1 MNQDIFNP
9 TRVTATVGGKEII
22 FETGR
27 LANQAHGAVWV
38 QCGGTVVLVTVC
50 SQALEFDKGF
60 FPLTVEYSEKM
71 YAAGRIPGSFF
82 RREIGRPSERETL
95 VSRLIDRPI
104 RPLFPK
110 GLNEDVQ
117 VLASVISADQENE
130 SDVLALTGAS
140 AAVML
145 SPLPF
150 EGPVAGG
157 RIGRIDGQFVLNPTF
172 EEQERSDLNIVFAA
186 SRDALTMVEGE
197 ATFVPEDVIID
208 ALEWGRKEIQ
218 PLIDAQLKLREL
230 AGKEKMPFTPH
241 QDDPVLVARVQE
253 LAREAG
259 IEEALRVPEKLARKD
274 ARKAVKD
281 KVMEALLNDPAWAES
296 EALKEVGE
304 IIGDLEK
311 KIVRARIVNE
321 GVRID
326 GRDTKTVRPIQI
338 QTSVLPRAH
347 GSAIF
352 RRGETKSLVVTTL
365 GSSTDEQRMDSLSG
379 DVTKRFML
387 HYNFPPFS
395 VGEVKPVRV
404 SRREIGHGALAEKSL
419 RPVMPADADFPFTVR
434 VVSETVES
442 NGSSSMAAVCGG
454 CLSLMDAGIPISAPV
469 AGVAMGLIK
478 EGDKF
483 IVLTDILGDE
493 DALGDMDFKIAGT
506 AEGVT
511 GVQMDIKITGLT
523 TDIMRQAMQQ
533 AHEGRLHILA
543 EMAKALPEPR
553 KELSR
558 YAPQHAEI
566 FVNPD
571 IIRLIIGP
579 GGKNI
584 KAITTATG
592 ASVDIEDSGRVS
604 IFAPT
609 ADALEKAREMVTYY
623 DQRPELGKN
632 YTAKVKKIME
642 IGAIVEVLPNVEALV
657 HVSQLDVN
665 RVEQPG
671 DEGGQQHEQQQGQP
685 QGQDHR
691 HPHQHRLQLLRRNVL
706 LQPLIQL
713 GGLDVFVLGVIVGG
727 EHQGL
732 DAPDHGVQKRDGPPE
747 DGPAQ
752 NGILILDQGQ
762 LLHLG
767 HQALRRADHDGLLF
781 RPAHENALDQG
792 LTADGGAELLVV
804 FFHGEWVPFQYHN
817 TPAAKMQQAFD
828 FYSSW
833 PEMGSRMVT
842 MAPPPSALPMSNTPP
857 WRWTISS
864 HTARPMPLPRA
875 LEEPL

>member
-1 MNQDIFNP
+1 MYMLQDIFSP

-50 SQALEFDKGF
+50 SQPLEFDKGF

-145 SPLPF
+145 SPLPV

-157 RIGRIDGQFVLNPTF
+157 RIGRVNGQFVLNPSF
-172 EEQERSDLNIVFAA
+172 EEQKNSDLDIVFAA
-186 SRDALTMVEGE
+186 SADALTMVEGD
-197 ATFVPEDVIID
+197 ALFVPEDVIID
-208 ALEWGRKEIQ
+208 ALEWGRQQIQ
-218 PLIDAQLKLREL
+218 PLIEAQLRLREL
-230 AGKEKMPFTPH
+230 VGKPKMEFTPH
-241 QDDPVLVARVQE
+241 VENATLVERVRE
-253 LAREAG
+253 LALEAG
-259 IEEALRVPEKLARKD
+259 IEDAMRVPEKLARKD

-281 KVMEALLNDPAWAES
+281 KVLAALKNDPAWAED
-296 EALKEVGE
+296 EAALRESAE
-304 IIGDLEK
+304 ILGDLEK

-321 GVRID
+321 GTRID
-326 GRDTKTVRPIQI
+326 GRKVNEVRPIQI
-338 QTSVLPRAH
+338 QAGVLPRAH

-365 GSSTDEQRMDSLSG
+365 GSSTDEQRVDSLSG

-387 HYNFPPFS
+387 HYNFPPFC

-419 RPVMPADADFPFTVR
+419 RPVLPKDTDFPFTLR
-434 VVSETVES
+434 VVAETVES

-454 CLSLMDAGIPISAPV
+454 SLSLMDAGVPVSAPV

-523 TDIMRQAMQQ
+523 TDIMRAAMRQ
-533 AHEGRLHILA
+533 AHEGRLHILG
-543 EMAKALPEPR
+543 EMAKAIAEPR

-558 YAPQHAEI
+558 FAPQHAEI

-609 ADALEKAREMVTYY
+609 ADALEKAREMISYY
-623 DQRPELGKN
+623 DQRPEIGRN
-632 YTAKVKKIME
+632 YQAKVKKILE
-642 IGAIVEVLPNVEALV
+642 IGVIVEVLPNVEALV

-671 DEGGQQHEQQQGQP
+671 DVAHVGEDMLVKVVEING
-685 QGQDHR
+685 DR
-691 HPHQHRLQLLRRNVL
+691 IRASRKAVL
-706 LQPLIQL
+706 L
-713 GGLDVFVLGVIVGG
+713 
-727 EHQGL
+727 EEQGH
-732 DAPDHGVQKRDGPPE
+732 PWSPE
-747 DGPAQ
+747 D
-752 NGILILDQGQ
+752 
-762 LLHLG
+762 
-767 HQALRRADHDGLLF
+767 
-781 RPAHENALDQG
+781 
-792 LTADGGAELLVV
+792 
-804 FFHGEWVPFQYHN
+804 
-817 TPAAKMQQAFD
+817 
-828 FYSSW
+828 
-833 PEMGSRMVT
+833 
-842 MAPPPSALPMSNTPP
+842 
-857 WRWTISS
+857 
-864 HTARPMPLPRA
+864 TARPQR
-875 LEEPL
+875 ERGDRGDRGDRHGRGGRERRDRERR

>member
-1 MNQDIFNP
+1 M
-9 TRVTATVGGKEII
+9 
-22 FETGR
+22 
-27 LANQAHGAVWV
+27 
-38 QCGGTVVLVTVC
+38 
-50 SQALEFDKGF
+50 
-60 FPLTVEYSEKM
+60 
-71 YAAGRIPGSFF
+71 
-82 RREIGRPSERETL
+82 
-95 VSRLIDRPI
+95 
-104 RPLFPK
+104 
-110 GLNEDVQ
+110 
-117 VLASVISADQENE
+117 
-130 SDVLALTGAS
+130 
-140 AAVML
+140 
-145 SPLPF
+145 
-150 EGPVAGG
+150 
-157 RIGRIDGQFVLNPTF
+157 
-172 EEQERSDLNIVFAA
+172 
-186 SRDALTMVEGE
+186 
-197 ATFVPEDVIID
+197 
-208 ALEWGRKEIQ
+208 
-218 PLIDAQLKLREL
+218 
-230 AGKEKMPFTPH
+230 
-241 QDDPVLVARVQE
+241 
-253 LAREAG
+253 
-259 IEEALRVPEKLARKD
+259 
-274 ARKAVKD
+274 
-281 KVMEALLNDPAWAES
+281 
-296 EALKEVGE
+296 GE

-584 KAITTATG
+584 RAITEETG
-592 ASVDIEDSGRVS
+592 TSIDIEEDGSV
-604 IFAPT
+604 
-609 ADALEKAREMVTYY
+609 
-623 DQRPELGKN
+623 
-632 YTAKVKKIME
+632 KIMAPDKAHLEAAKERILGSTAEAE
-642 IGAIVEVLPNVEALV
+642 IGKIYRGKVVTIRDFGAFVEILP
-657 HVSQLDVN
+657 
-665 RVEQPG
+665 
-671 DEGGQQHEQQQGQP
+671 
-685 QGQDHR
+685 
-691 HPHQHRLQLLRRNVL
+691 
-706 LQPLIQL
+706 
-713 GGLDVFVLGVIVGG
+713 GV
-727 EHQGL
+727 
-732 DAPDHGVQKRDGPPE
+732 
-747 DGPAQ
+747 
-752 NGILILDQGQ
+752 
-762 LLHLG
+762 
-767 HQALRRADHDGLLF
+767 DGLLHISEMADY
-781 RPAHENALDQG
+781 RVNKVTDICEEGQYVTVKVIDIDQSGKIRLSRKAALK
-792 LTADGGAELLVV
+792 EL
-804 FFHGEWVPFQYHN
+804 GE
-817 TPAAKMQQAFD
+817 
-828 FYSSW
+828 
-833 PEMGSRMVT
+833 
-842 MAPPPSALPMSNTPP
+842 
-857 WRWTISS
+857 
-864 HTARPMPLPRA
+864 
-875 LEEPL
+875 

>member
-1 MNQDIFNP
+1 MRLPFAMSAGAYDGGGVAAERAFRPPDVLTGRGVRTKQAAPLPVLGGIPFVCEEGISMLQDIFAP

-50 SQALEFDKGF
+50 SQPLEFDKGF

-157 RIGRIDGQFVLNPTF
+157 RIGRVNGRFVLNPSF
-172 EEQERSDLNIVFAA
+172 EEQKNSDLDIVFAA
-186 SRDALTMVEGE
+186 SADALTMVEGD
-197 ATFVPEDVIID
+197 ALFVPEDVIID
-208 ALEWGRKEIQ
+208 ALEWGRCQIQ
-218 PLIDAQLKLREL
+218 PLIEAQITLREL
-230 AGKEKMPFTPH
+230 AGKPKMAFTPH
-241 QDDPVLVARVQE
+241 EENATLAERVRE
-253 LAREAG
+253 LAAEAG
-259 IEEALRVPEKLARKD
+259 IEDALRVPEKLARKD

-281 KVMEALLNDPAWAES
+281 RVLAALKNDPAWAED
-296 EALKEVGE
+296 EAALKASVE
-304 IIGDLEK
+304 ILGDLEK

-321 GVRID
+321 GTRID
-326 GRDTKTVRPIQI
+326 GRRVDEVRPIQI
-338 QTSVLPRAH
+338 QTGVLPRAH

-365 GSSTDEQRMDSLSG
+365 GSSTDEQRVDSLAG

-387 HYNFPPFS
+387 HYNFPPFC

-419 RPVMPADADFPFTVR
+419 RPVLPPEAEFPFTLR
-434 VVSETVES
+434 VVAETLES

-454 CLSLMDAGIPISAPV
+454 SLSLMDAGVPVAAPV

-478 EGDKF
+478 EGGKF

-511 GVQMDIKITGLT
+511 GVQMDIKISGLT
-523 TDIMRQAMQQ
+523 TDIMRAAMRQ
-533 AHEGRLHILA
+533 AHEGRLHILG
-543 EMAKALPEPR
+543 EMAKVIAEPR
-553 KELSR
+553 GELSR
-558 YAPQHAEI
+558 FAPQHAEI

-609 ADALEKAREMVTYY
+609 ADALEKAREMICYY
-623 DQRPELGKN
+623 DQRPEIGRN
-632 YTAKVKKIME
+632 YQAKVKKILE
-642 IGAIVEVLPNVEALV
+642 IGVIVEVLPNVEALV

-671 DEGGQQHEQQQGQP
+671 DVARVGEDMLVKVVEING
-685 QGQDHR
+685 DR
-691 HPHQHRLQLLRRNVL
+691 IRASRKAVL
-706 LQPLIQL
+706 L
-713 GGLDVFVLGVIVGG
+713 
-727 EHQGL
+727 EEQG
-732 DAPDHGVQKRDGPPE
+732 HVWNPE
-747 DGPAQ
+747 D
-752 NGILILDQGQ
+752 
-762 LLHLG
+762 
-767 HQALRRADHDGLLF
+767 
-781 RPAHENALDQG
+781 
-792 LTADGGAELLVV
+792 
-804 FFHGEWVPFQYHN
+804 
-817 TPAAKMQQAFD
+817 
-828 FYSSW
+828 
-833 PEMGSRMVT
+833 
-842 MAPPPSALPMSNTPP
+842 
-857 WRWTISS
+857 
-864 HTARPMPLPRA
+864 TARPQRDRGDRG
-875 LEEPL
+875 ERGDRHGRGGRERRDRDRR

>member
-404 SRREIGHGALAEKSL
+404 SRREIGHGALAERAL
-419 RPVMPADADFPFTVR
+419 EPVIPSVEDFPYAIR
-434 VVSETVES
+434 VVSEVLSS
-442 NGSSSMAAVCGG
+442 NGSTSQGSICGST
-454 CLSLMDAGIPISAPV
+454 LALMDAGVPIKAPV
-469 AGVAMGLIK
+469 AGISCGLIQDDD
-478 EGDKF
+478 GSFTTF
-483 IVLTDILGDE
+483 IDIQGVE
-493 DALGDMDFKIAGT
+493 DFHGEMDFKVAGT
-506 AEGVT
+506 KKGITAI
-511 GVQMDIKITGLT
+511 QMDLKNDGLT
-523 TDIMRQAMQQ
+523 
-533 AHEGRLHILA
+533 
-543 EMAKALPEPR
+543 
-553 KELSR
+553 
-558 YAPQHAEI
+558 
-566 FVNPD
+566 
-571 IIRLIIGP
+571 
-579 GGKNI
+579 
-584 KAITTATG
+584 
-592 ASVDIEDSGRVS
+592 
-604 IFAPT
+604 
-609 ADALEKAREMVTYY
+609 
-623 DQRPELGKN
+623 
-632 YTAKVKKIME
+632 ME
-642 IGAIVEVLPNVEALV
+642 IIKNAL
-657 HVSQLDVN
+657 DITYDA
-665 RVEQPG
+665 RVQ
-671 DEGGQQHEQQQGQP
+671 
-685 QGQDHR
+685 
-691 HPHQHRLQLLRRNVL
+691 
-706 LQPLIQL
+706 
-713 GGLDVFVLGVIVGG
+713 
-727 EHQGL
+727 
-732 DAPDHGVQKRDGPPE
+732 
-747 DGPAQ
+747 
-752 NGILILDQGQ
+752 ILDQVMLPCIAEPRAEVSKYAPKMLTMHIDPDKIRDVIGKGGSVIQKIVAESGAKIDIDDDGTIHIASPDAESCAIAKKCIDDIVFVPEVGQ
-762 LLHLG
+762 LYYGRVVRLMTFGAFVELAPGKDGLVHISKL
-767 HQALRRADHDGLLF
+767 ADHRIEKVEDACKIG
-781 RPAHENALDQG
+781 DMM
-792 LTADGGAELLVV
+792 
-804 FFHGEWVPFQYHN
+804 WVKVTDIDEKGRVNLSHKDAMREI
-817 TPAAKMQQAFD
+817 AAKEANG
-828 FYSSW
+828 
-833 PEMGSRMVT
+833 ERVK
-842 MAPPPSALPMSNTPP
+842 
-857 WRWTISS
+857 
-864 HTARPMPLPRA
+864 
-875 LEEPL
+875 

>member
-1 MNQDIFNP
+1 MLQDIFNP
-9 TRVTATVGGKEII
+9 TRVTAQVGGKEVI
-22 FETGR
+22 FECGR
-27 LANQAHGAVWV
+27 LANQAHGAVWM

-50 SQALEFDKGF
+50 SQPLEFDKGF

-140 AAVML
+140 AALMI

-157 RIGRIDGQFVLNPTF
+157 RIGRINGQFVLNPSF
-172 EEQERSDLNIVFAA
+172 EQQAQSDLNILFAA
-186 SRDALTMVEGE
+186 SRDALTMVEGD
-197 ATFVPEDVIID
+197 ARFLSEDVIIE
-208 ALEWGRKEIQ
+208 ALDWGRKEIQ
-218 PLIDAQLKLREL
+218 PLIDAQLQLREL
-230 AGKEKMPFTPH
+230 CGKAKMAFTPH
-241 QDDPVLVARVQE
+241 EDDPALLARVHE

-259 IEEALRVPEKLARKD
+259 IEDALRVPDKLPRKD
-274 ARKAVKD
+274 ARKAVKE
-281 KVMEALLNDPAWAES
+281 KVMEALRADPVWAEN
-296 EALKEVGE
+296 EAALKSVGD

-311 KIVRARIVNE
+311 KLVRARIVNE
-321 GVRID
+321 GTRID
-326 GRDTKTVRPIQI
+326 GRDTKSVRPIQI
-338 QTSVLPRAH
+338 QAGVLPRAH
-347 GSAIF
+347 GSALF
-352 RRGETKSLVVTTL
+352 RRGETKSLVITTL
-365 GSSTDEQRMDSLSG
+365 GSSTDEQRMDSLTG

-387 HYNFPPFS
+387 HYNFPPYC

-419 RPVMPADADFPFTVR
+419 RPILPADADFPFTLR
-434 VVSETVES
+434 VVAETMES

-454 CLSLMDAGIPISAPV
+454 SLSLMDAGVPVSAPV

-506 AEGVT
+506 ADGVT
-511 GVQMDIKITGLT
+511 GVQMDIKIAGLT
-523 TDIMRQAMQQ
+523 TDIMRAAMQQ
-533 AHEGRLHILA
+533 AREGRLHILA
-543 EMAKALPEPR
+543 EMARAIAEPR

-558 YAPQHAEI
+558 FAPQHAEV

-584 KAITTATG
+584 KAITAATG

-609 ADALEKAREMVTYY
+609 AEAREMVAYY
-623 DQRPELGKN
+623 DQRPDLGKN
-632 YTAKVKKIME
+632 YLAKVRKIME

-671 DEGGQQHEQQQGQP
+671 DVA
-685 QGQDHR
+685 
-691 HPHQHRLQLLRRNVL
+691 RLGEDMLVKVIEINGDRIRASRKAVL
-706 LQPLIQL
+706 L
-713 GGLDVFVLGVIVGG
+713 
-727 EHQGL
+727 EEQGH
-732 DAPDHGVQKRDGPPE
+732 PWNPE
-747 DGPAQ
+747 
-752 NGILILDQGQ
+752 
-762 LLHLG
+762 
-767 HQALRRADHDGLLF
+767 
-781 RPAHENALDQG
+781 E
-792 LTADGGAELLVV
+792 
-804 FFHGEWVPFQYHN
+804 
-817 TPAAKMQQAFD
+817 
-828 FYSSW
+828 
-833 PEMGSRMVT
+833 
-842 MAPPPSALPMSNTPP
+842 
-857 WRWTISS
+857 
-864 HTARPMPLPRA
+864 TARPPRSDRGDRGDRHDRGGRGRDRGDRGDRGGRR
-875 LEEPL
+875 